1 MSTDINE
8 IQALKAQVAA
18 LTARLT
24 QLEDV
29 VEISQLVAR
38 YGPSV
43 DSGSAKATADLWEE
57 DGVFD
62 AIKAIRMEG
71 RAQIEGMVESRGH
84 QALILNGC
92 AHVLTAP
99 VVTVRGDEARG
110 RNYALNIRWDPAAD
124 RFWVAR
130 VSANS
135 WDLRRTPKGWRV
147 KERINWPLD
156 GDPGPRELLGRE

>member
-1 MSTDINE
+1 MDE
-8 IQALKAQVAA
+8 IQELKNQIAA
-18 LTARLT
+18 LTARLNAV
-24 QLEDV
+24 EDF

-71 RAQIEGMVESRGH
+71 RAQIEGMVNSPGH
-84 QALILNGC
+84 QGLIHNGC

-99 VVTVRGDEARG
+99 AVAVRGDEARG

-124 RFWVAR
+124 RFWIAR

-135 WDLRRTPKGWRV
+135 WDLNRTANGWRV

>member
-1 MSTDINE
+1 MDE
-8 IQALKAQVAA
+8 LQELKTQVAA
-18 LTARLT
+18 LTERLRR
-24 QLEDV
+24 LEDIA
-29 VEISQLVAR
+29 EISQLVAR
-38 YGPSV
+38 YGPAV
-43 DSGSAKATADLWEE
+43 DSGSAEKTADLWEE

-71 RAQIEGMVESRGH
+71 RAQIEGMVNSAGH
-84 QALILNGC
+84 QGLILNGC

-99 VVTVRGDEARG
+99 LVTLEGDEARG
-110 RNYALNIRWDPAAD
+110 RNHALNIRWDPAAD

-135 WDLRRTPKGWRV
+135 WELRRTEKGWRV

>member
-1 MSTDINE
+1 MDE
-8 IQALKAQVAA
+8 IQQLKRQLAE
-18 LTARLT
+18 LTDRLRK
-24 QLEDV
+24 LEDV
-29 VEISQLVAR
+29 VEIGQLVAR
-38 YGPSV
+38 YGPAV
-43 DSGSAKATADLWEE
+43 DSGQAKAAADLWEE

-62 AIKAIRMEG
+62 AIRAIRMEG
-71 RAQIEGMVESRGH
+71 RAQIEGMVESAGH
-84 QALILNGC
+84 QTLILNGC

-99 VVTVRGDEARG
+99 VVTVEGDQARG

-135 WDLRRTPKGWRV
+135 WTLRRTADGWRV

-156 GDPGPRELLGRE
+156 GEAGPRDLLGRA

>member
-1 MSTDINE
+1 MDDIQE
-8 IQALKAQVAA
+8 LKQQVAE
-18 LTARLT
+18 LTRRLK
-24 QLEDV
+24 QVEDL

-43 DSGSAKATADLWEE
+43 DSGSAQATADLWEE

-62 AIKAIRMEG
+62 AVGAIHMEG
-71 RAQIEGMVESRGH
+71 RAQIEGMVTSGGH
-84 QALILNGC
+84 QGLILNGC

-99 VVTVRGDEARG
+99 AVVVKGDEARG

-135 WDLRRTPKGWRV
+135 WDMRRTPEGWKVQERV
-147 KERINWPLD
+147 NWPLD
-156 GDPGPRELLGRE
+156 GSAGPRELLGRE